1 MQQFKG
7 FKPQAVTKIA
17 QAMGYTGD
25 MSQLETGDSTDF
37 EKFIGEDPI
46 RRQQMENYT
55 EIAKQMARGG
65 VVRMQKGGA
74 TALEGQP
81 PQGPIPDELKK
92 ALEGGTKTVGQT
104 LPQVPIPQQN
114 FEEGDDITDITSK
127 MLQTPALPTGAAV
140 AAQGIGQDPKQLIEK
155 GTGEV
160 SGDVDVTTK
169 TADTVK
175 ADTPVATD
183 ANLVKAKTVE
193 ADVKDVIDTVEA
205 AQADPDD
212 ARLKIKAAE
221 QTKSSVSDLNAAQ
234 GDAIL
239 MENPVQREIQDGEL
253 ISGAANAEK
262 AAKFTEQ
269 IDAATAT
276 PTEKATVQG
285 QLASLTSDFDA
296 TNPPA
301 WAAGALRGVQAIMAQ
316 RGMGASSI
324 AGQAMVQAALESA
337 LPIAQ
342 ADAATQASFE
352 AQNLSNRQARAM
364 LGAEQ
369 RAKFMG
375 QEFDQA
381 FQARVQNAAKISDV
395 ANMNFTAE
403 QQIALENSR
412 IANTM
417 NLANLNNTQA
427 MVMAEASALANLDMA
442 NLSNRQQAAVQ
453 NAQNFLQV
461 DMANLSNRQ
470 QTELFTAQQRIQSL
484 FTDQAAENAAEQFN
498 ATSQNQTDQFFANL
512 GSQVSQFNASQS
524 NAQNQFNAGQT
535 NAVERFNAELNNQ
548 RDQFNAQNQ
557 MVIAQSN
564 AQWRRQIATADTAA
578 VNRANEINAT
588 AALAISNQA
597 YNNLW
602 QYYGDSMEWAWRSA
616 ESSLDRISALAIAEL
631 DSKSRKEIAQEEAS
645 GAAGSAIGSLIG
657 TLGSAWILSCWVAR
671 EVYGK
676 NNIEWFIFRTWL
688 QYDSPKWFKK
698 LYIKHG
704 ESYAKFIKHKP
715 ILKWV
720 TKKAMDYIIKS
731 KRRKNNVKFV

>member
-7 FKPQAVTKIA
+7 FKPQAVRKIA

-37 EKFIGEDPI
+37 EKFIGQDPV
-46 RRQQMENYT
+46 RTQQMENYT

-65 VVRMQKGGA
+65 VVRMQ
-74 TALEGQP
+74 Q
-81 PQGPIPDELKK
+81 
-92 ALEGGTKTVGQT
+92 GGTTNVKTVGQT

-160 SGDVDVTTK
+160 SGDVDVTTAK
-169 TADTVK
+169 ADTVK

-183 ANLVKAKTVE
+183 ANLVTAKTVE
-193 ADVKDVIDTVEA
+193 SDVEDVVDAVEA
-205 AQADPDD
+205 AQADPND
-212 ARLKIKAAE
+212 ARLKITAAE

-269 IDAATAT
+269 IEAATAT
-276 PTEKATVQG
+276 PSEKATVQG
-285 QLASLTSDFDA
+285 QLASLTANFDA
-296 TNPPA
+296 TNPPS
-301 WAAGALRGVQAIMAQ
+301 WAAGALRGVQAQMQA
-316 RGMGASSI
+316 RGIGASSI
-324 AGQAMVQAALESA
+324 AGQALVQAALESA

-364 LGAEQ
+364 LAAQQ
-369 RAKFMG
+369 RASFIG

-417 NLANLNNTQA
+417 NLANLNNNQA

-512 GSQVSQFNASQS
+512 GSQVSQFNAAQS

-557 MVIAQSN
+557 MIIAQSN

-645 GAAGSAIGSLIG
+645 GAAGAAIGSLIG

-704 ESYAKFIKHKP
+704 ESYAKFIKNKP
-715 ILKWV
+715 MLKWV
-720 TKKAMDYIIKS
+720 TKKAMDYIIES

>member
-65 VVRMQKGGA
+65 VVRMQQGGSLA
-74 TALEGQP
+74 TSESSQP
-81 PQGPIPDELKK
+81 LNPKAEEEAKK
-92 ALEGGTKTVGQT
+92 LLGVNTKTVGQT
-104 LPQVPIPQQN
+104 LPQVAIPQQN

-183 ANLVKAKTVE
+183 ANLVTAKTVT
-193 ADVKDVIDTVEA
+193 ADVEDVVDAVEA
-205 AQADPDD
+205 AQANPDD
-212 ARLKIKAAE
+212 PRLKITAAE
-221 QTKSSVSDLNAAQ
+221 QTKSSVGRLNAAQ

-285 QLASLTSDFDA
+285 QLASLTSNFDA

-364 LGAEQ
+364 LAAQQ
-369 RAKFMG
+369 RATFIG

-381 FQARVQNAAKISDV
+381 FQARVQNAARIADV

-417 NLANLNNTQA
+417 NLANLNNNQA

-512 GSQVSQFNASQS
+512 GSQVSQFNAAQS

-535 NAVERFNAELNNQ
+535 NAVEKFNAELNNQ

-557 MVIAQSN
+557 MIIAQSN

-645 GAAGSAIGSLIG
+645 GAAGAAIGSLIG
-657 TLGSAWILSCWVAR
+657 TLGSAWILCWVAR
-671 EVYGK
+671 EIYGK
-676 NNIEWFIFRTWL
+676 GNPNWFMFRLWL
-688 QYDSPKWFKK
+688 QHDAPKWFKK
-698 LYIKHG
+698 LYGKYG
-704 ESYAKFIKHKP
+704 KQYAKFISNKP
-715 ILKWV
+715 LFKWA
-720 TKKAMDYIIKS
+720 TKKFMDYIINKKRS
-731 KRRKNNVKFV
+731 KHVQFV